1 MILRGQR
8 NQCPSCE
15 KFFNSN
21 ASFDKHR
28 TGTFEPPTR
37 RCMTT
42 EEMIS
47 KKMDINKAEFW
58 ITEKRP
64 EIDHKSE

>member
-1 MILRGQR
+1 
-8 NQCPSCE
+8 
-15 KFFNSN
+15 
-21 ASFDKHR
+21 
-28 TGTFEPPTR
+28 
-37 RCMTT
+37 MTT

-47 KKMDINKAEFW
+47 KKMDISKTGFW

>member
-1 MILRGQR
+1 
-8 NQCPSCE
+8 
-15 KFFNSN
+15 
-21 ASFDKHR
+21 
-28 TGTFEPPTR
+28 
-37 RCMTT
+37 MTT

-47 KKMDINKAEFW
+47 KKMDINKAGFW